1 MTRRPASIQL
11 NGYLLAASLILL
23 ALDLATGHVRGAIYA
38 TFAVIAF
45 GSLLAVGIRENRA
58 RPQVPLDIDPH
69 AQDIHDGTPV
79 ATAWPLPLWRRV
91 LAGLLGVKPDRHDEP
106 RAYRHHDRNHDHT
119 P

>member
-1 MTRRPASIQL
+1 MTRRPASIRL
-11 NGYLLAASLILL
+11 NGYLLAASLIVL

-58 RPQVPLDIDPH
+58 ENRP
-69 AQDIHDGTPV
+69 
-79 ATAWPLPLWRRV
+79 
-91 LAGLLGVKPDRHDEP
+91 HDEP